1 MADRLHL
8 TNVAKRSAELNT
20 DAIVRWFHCN
30 FFETKQKQKQ
40 NFIVFK
46 RFRNERVLASW
57 WKIC

>member
-1 MADRLHL
+1 MHL

>member
-1 MADRLHL
+1 MVSLH
-8 TNVAKRSAELNT
+8 
-20 DAIVRWFHCN
+20 